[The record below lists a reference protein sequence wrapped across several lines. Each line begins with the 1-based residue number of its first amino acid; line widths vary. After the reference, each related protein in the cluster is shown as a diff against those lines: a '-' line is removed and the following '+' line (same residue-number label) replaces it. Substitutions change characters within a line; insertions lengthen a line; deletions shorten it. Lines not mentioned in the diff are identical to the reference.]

1 MNAQEPITK
10 TTGQILKDNIC
21 TLFNLFN
28 FLIAVALACVG
39 AWTNLFFILIIILNV
54 VIGIAQ
60 ELKAKKL
67 VEELSLLTMPMCDV
81 IRRQQQLHISIQEVE
96 KGDILLLESG
106 KQICADS
113 TVISGELE
121 VNESLLTGESDP
133 VIKKPGDS
141 LLSGSSVISGKC
153 QAEIIHVGD
162 ENYASQ
168 IANEV
173 KKLKQVNSELLLS
186 MRKVTRFTSWFIIPL
201 GILLFLEAFFLRGE
215 IMYDAVVSTAAG
227 LLGMLPKGLVLLISI
242 GLAAGIIRLS
252 KQNVL
257 VQDLYS
263 LENLA
268 HVDVICLDKTGT
280 LTQGRMQVEQAIV
293 LDSGTPVPFETMMG
307 AFLCNTDDNNATFQA
322 MKEYFQP
329 VEGVNAPA
337 KIPFSS
343 ERKWS
348 AVTLDGIGTL
358 VVGAPERLCKGKLPE
373 VVTQVMKE
381 GKRVL
386 LSGLTDEI
394 ENKTLDPDKIRMVAA
409 IVITDPLR
417 ENAASSIS
425 YFRNQGVAVKVISG
439 DNPVMVSAV
448 AKQAGIE
455 HAENYVDMSMIRDEE
470 MDRVVQEYTVFG
482 RVSPQQKKLLVT
494 AMQKQGHRVAMTGDG
509 VNDLLAMKQADCSIA
524 VGQGSDA
531 AKQTA
536 QLVLIDSD
544 FSVLRSVLAEGRRVV
559 NNITKSAGVFFIKT
573 IYSVLLCLVCI
584 ILNMDFPFLPIQIT
598 LIDLVIEGYPAFFIS
613 FEPNDKRITGRFLP
627 TALRL
632 AAPNA
637 IVITLSCIAVFLL
650 NWLGAMPL
658 DAQQQ
663 TLLMYLVVGTIGIAA
678 VWKSCWPLNKLRGF
692 LAITTTIGFYVAV
705 LLFHNLLQLA
715 LPVSTTI
722 WMLLIFA
729 AVGILLERL
738 LALLIRKKFT
748 KPSPLAA

>member
-28 FLIAVALACVG
+28 FLIAIALACVG

-81 IRRQQQLHISIQEVE
+81 IRRQQHLHISIQEVE

-113 TVISGELE
+113 TVLSGELE

-215 IMYDAVVSTAAG
+215 IMYDAVVTTAAG

-280 LTQGRMQVEQAIV
+280 ITQGRMQVEEAIL

-329 VEGVNAPA
+329 VEGVEAPA

-358 VVGAPERLCKGKLPE
+358 VVGAPERLCKGKLPD
-373 VVTQVMKE
+373 VVTKVMKE

-386 LSGLTDEI
+386 LAGLTDVI
-394 ENKTLDPDKIRMVAA
+394 EDKTLDPERIRLVAA

-417 ENAASSIS
+417 ENAASAIT

-455 HAENYVDMSMIRDEE
+455 HAENYVDMSMIHPED

-509 VNDLLAMKQADCSIA
+509 VNDLLAMKQADC
-524 VGQGSDA
+524 
-531 AKQTA
+531 
-536 QLVLIDSD
+536 
-544 FSVLRSVLAEGRRVV
+544 
-559 NNITKSAGVFFIKT
+559 
-573 IYSVLLCLVCI
+573 
-584 ILNMDFPFLPIQIT
+584 
-598 LIDLVIEGYPAFFIS
+598 
-613 FEPNDKRITGRFLP
+613 
-627 TALRL
+627 
-632 AAPNA
+632 
-637 IVITLSCIAVFLL
+637 
-650 NWLGAMPL
+650 
-658 DAQQQ
+658 
-663 TLLMYLVVGTIGIAA
+663 
-678 VWKSCWPLNKLRGF
+678 
-692 LAITTTIGFYVAV
+692 
-705 LLFHNLLQLA
+705 
-715 LPVSTTI
+715 
-722 WMLLIFA
+722 
-729 AVGILLERL
+729 
-738 LALLIRKKFT
+738 
-748 KPSPLAA
+748 

>member
-394 ENKTLDPDKIRMVAA
+394 ENKTLDPDKIRLVAA

-663 TLLMYLVVGTIGIAA
+663 TLLVYLVVGTIGIAA

-705 LLFHNLLQLA
+705 LWFHNLLQLA

-722 WMLLIFA
+722 WVLLIFA

-738 LALLIRKKFT
+738 LTLLIRKKFT

>member
-28 FLIAVALACVG
+28 FLIAIALACVG

-81 IRRQQQLHISIQEVE
+81 IRRQQHLHISIQEVE

-113 TVISGELE
+113 TVLSGELE

-215 IMYDAVVSTAAG
+215 IMYDAVVTTAAG

-280 LTQGRMQVEQAIV
+280 ITQGRMQVEEAIL

-329 VEGVNAPA
+329 VEGVEVPA

-358 VVGAPERLCKGKLPE
+358 VVGAPERLCKGKLPD
-373 VVTQVMKE
+373 VVTKVMKE

-386 LSGLTDEI
+386 LAGLTD
-394 ENKTLDPDKIRMVAA
+394 
-409 IVITDPLR
+409 VI
-417 ENAASSIS
+417 
-425 YFRNQGVAVKVISG
+425 G
-439 DNPVMVSAV
+439 
-448 AKQAGIE
+448 
-455 HAENYVDMSMIRDEE
+455 
-470 MDRVVQEYTVFG
+470 
-482 RVSPQQKKLLVT
+482 
-494 AMQKQGHRVAMTGDG
+494 
-509 VNDLLAMKQADCSIA
+509 
-524 VGQGSDA
+524 
-531 AKQTA
+531 
-536 QLVLIDSD
+536 
-544 FSVLRSVLAEGRRVV
+544 
-559 NNITKSAGVFFIKT
+559 
-573 IYSVLLCLVCI
+573 
-584 ILNMDFPFLPIQIT
+584 
-598 LIDLVIEGYPAFFIS
+598 
-613 FEPNDKRITGRFLP
+613 
-627 TALRL
+627 
-632 AAPNA
+632 
-637 IVITLSCIAVFLL
+637 
-650 NWLGAMPL
+650 
-658 DAQQQ
+658 
-663 TLLMYLVVGTIGIAA
+663 
-678 VWKSCWPLNKLRGF
+678 
-692 LAITTTIGFYVAV
+692 
-705 LLFHNLLQLA
+705 
-715 LPVSTTI
+715 
-722 WMLLIFA
+722 
-729 AVGILLERL
+729 
-738 LALLIRKKFT
+738 
-748 KPSPLAA
+748 